1 MTLTKAR
8 TLALSEEGRAPG
20 DAHRGFTT
28 TGWPG
33 VIWELSTSA
42 VHCIPLESQ
51 HFPQWDD
58 TTEMGFMRFGRN
70 HLSSIK
76 SCPNRTYPQYQ
87 TQPQNYNL
95 ISDLIFCWYSIT
107 NTKQYFLK
115 PDNFL
120 GLISHCPKKTP
131 PYYMPVG
138 LYCYHNWICA
148 LESAALIP
156 IWSLKILPFCTPS
169 LLRAFF

>member
-1 MTLTKAR
+1 MHTGDLPLLGGQAWSGSWALQLCIVSLWKASIF
-8 TLALSEEGRAPG
+8 LSEMTQQRWVSWG
-20 DAHRGFTT
+20 
-28 TGWPG
+28 
-33 VIWELSTSA
+33 
-42 VHCIPLESQ
+42 
-51 HFPQWDD
+51 
-58 TTEMGFMRFGRN
+58 FGRN

-76 SCPNRTYPQYQ
+76 SCPNRTHPQYQ